1 MNDFVVHPYDFTD
14 EDIVDYYIN
23 FIKSLTMK
31 IDAGQFKLYFNL
43 VIIKIS
49 SIFKKYS
56 YFPLIWQAN
65 KFYNHKDNLVSTTA
79 RNIILTLV

>member
-49 SIFKKYS
+49 SIF
-56 YFPLIWQAN
+56 L
-65 KFYNHKDNLVSTTA
+65 
-79 RNIILTLV
+79 RNIATSL